1 MSDQGLCG
9 TCGKVVHDADA
20 VLCKRPICD
29 ARNVVARSPREI
41 RPPQVNPGVV
51 VEVIDYTDAFAG
63 IGDSWDKWQA

>member
-1 MSDQGLCG
+1 MSDLNRCW
-9 TCGKVVHDADA
+9 TCNELLRDAEVMA
-20 VLCKRPICD
+20 CKR
-29 ARNVVARSPREI
+29 SPCTGQTALGNKPKEI